1 MITILRKH
9 RHWLMIVIAILAL
22 PFCIYFVKTDYSA
35 IRPDR
40 FAHIYNRDISMVEA
54 KRDARLLDLAR
65 ALEMPGLGQDLAAGA
80 NKNDQGQVY
89 AQFILNLQILRHEA
103 ARLGIRPTQSEIVD
117 VVRNLKAFR
126 GGSGFDLNKYN
137 DFVQNALSPN
147 GLSEAQ
153 IEEVATD
160 ELCLSRIKQLLATG
174 VSLPENESK
183 ANYEE
188 AYGKLFVSVIRLRTA
203 DFAKDI
209 QVTDDDVRKYYESHK
224 AEFKSEEKRKADFVS
239 LSLTDEQ
246 KKMAGKERIDALQKL
261 ADRANDVTQAMLE
274 KGADFKQVAEKFQL
288 PLHGTGE
295 FTAAAPDP
303 QLNVDP
309 RLGSAVFQLTAQEA
323 VSDPIQVADG
333 FYILH
338 LAGIVEARPL
348 TIDEAK
354 PRIVEAIKN
363 ARTRELIATKGTEI
377 MHQLREATNSGQP
390 LEAAIQKTGVKAEK
404 LAPFSLLEDPTAKSN
419 DKQDPKNEPSDLI
432 AIKNAVAQIEPGS
445 VSDFFPW
452 EDGGV
457 IAVLEKREPP
467 DPAKYPE
474 SKAAF
479 DQRYLGNKRTIV
491 FHEWLRDRQ
500 RDAGLQF
507 SQG

>member
-1 MITILRKH
+1 MT
-9 RHWLMIVIAILAL
+9 VIAILSV
-22 PFCIYFVKTDYSA
+22 PFIFYFVKTDYSA
-35 IRPDR
+35 IRSDE
-40 FAHIYNRDISMVEA
+40 FSQIYGRKISLVEA

-65 ALEMPGLGQDLAAGA
+65 ALEMPGLGQDLAPAP
-80 NKNDQGQVY
+80 NKNNQGEVY
-89 AQFILNLQILRHEA
+89 AQFILNLLILRHEA

-117 VVRNLKAFR
+117 VVRGLKAFR
-126 GGSGFDLNKYN
+126 GASEFDLNKYN

-153 IEEVATD
+153 IEEVVRD

-174 VSLPENESK
+174 VSLPESESK
-183 ANYEE
+183 TNYEK
-188 AYGKLFVSVIRLRTA
+188 AYSKLFVSVIRLRPA

-209 QVTDDDVRKYYESHK
+209 QVSDDDVRKYYESHK
-224 AEFKSEEKRKADFVS
+224 AEFKSDEKRKVDFVS

-246 KKMAGKERIDALQKL
+246 KKLTGKERIDALQKL

-288 PLHGTGE
+288 PLHVTGE

-303 QLNVDP
+303 ELKVDP
-309 RLGSAVFQLTAQEA
+309 RLGSAAFQLKSQEP

-338 LAGIVEARPL
+338 LAGIVESRPL

-354 PRIVEAIKN
+354 SRIVETIKN
-363 ARTRELIATKGTEI
+363 ARTRELMATKGAEI
-377 MHQLREATNSGQP
+377 VRQLREATSSPAGAG
-390 LEAAIQKTGVKAEK
+390 LEAAMQKAGLKAEK
-404 LAPFSLLEDPTAKSN
+404 LSPFSLLDDPATKSN
-419 DKQDPKNEPSDLI
+419 DQAGPKNEPPDLV
-432 AIKNAVAQIEPGS
+432 AIKNAVAELNPGN
-445 VSDFFPW
+445 VSDLFPW

-457 IAVLEKREPP
+457 IAILEKREPP
-467 DPAKYPE
+467 EPGKDAERKI
-474 SKAAF
+474 AF
-479 DQRYLGNKRTIV
+479 DQRYLANKRTIV

-500 RDAGLQF
+500 VDAGLQF
-507 SQG
+507 SRG